1 MKNKNKDS
9 NQNYQTDNFYLATFL
24 ISKEIQLINI
34 DRTNPKHCFFIFKA
48 DPQIESLVHSFSFDI
63 QNAKGVMVDA
73 RRLIDAVKNLK
84 SNLYSG

>member
-1 MKNKNKDS
+1 MKNKDT

-34 DRTNPKHCFFIFKA
+34 DRTNPKHCFFIFK
-48 DPQIESLVHSFSFDI
+48 PNPRIESLVHSFSFAI
-63 QNAKGVMVDA
+63 QNSKDVMIDA

-84 SNLYSG
+84 NNLYLKQ